1 MNKNDSHRAA
11 LTTRRAIVR
20 QEIVTALQRVDAGR
34 YGALA
39 DQVHDTKDQAIAQA
53 LAENDSAELR
63 RAATELHDI
72 DAALQRLDA
81 GTYGRCVV
89 CGTDIPEP
97 RLAAYPTAKRC
108 LPCQTRHEQK
118 R

>member
-11 LTTRRAIVR
+11 LNDRRATIR
-20 QEIVTALQRVDAGR
+20 QEIVTTLQRVDADR

-39 DQVHDTKDQAIAQA
+39 EQVHDTKDQAIAKA
-53 LAENDSAELR
+53 LAESENAELR
-63 RAATELHDI
+63 RAAAELQDI
-72 DAALQRLDA
+72 DSALQRVDA

-89 CGTDIPEP
+89 CGNVIPEP

-108 LPCQTRHEQK
+108 LPCQTHHEQK